1 MGKSIQAL
9 SLSYR
14 SLARSSDIHSFP
26 LMCPSASFFKCIE
39 KCIWLQL
46 SFHSFPLKTIVSIS
60 LLQISELAG
69 CSHLELLFLDCDK
82 WATSQHFLPFRLQG
96 HHLTCPKLHLLFPWL
111 VKVLPIFVTI
121 CIVEAYQSMASL
133 QDFFCQPQGAKRSLN
148 ALQQPLPLLS
158 RNSLSSIRG
167 SCFLLKSSSFGC
179 ETFLT
184 LGALGDFLY
193 RKFLY
198 QSCSY
203 HSKTS
208 PSFILQSQLP
218 LCSLQVF
225 LLDF

>member
-60 LLQISELAG
+60 LLQISELAR

-133 QDFFCQPQGAKRSLN
+133 QDF
-148 ALQQPLPLLS
+148 LLS
-158 RNSLSSIRG
+158 TARG
-167 SCFLLKSSSFGC
+167 KEIFECFTATSSSPVK
-179 ETFLT
+179 
-184 LGALGDFLY
+184 
-193 RKFLY
+193 KFLVIY
-198 QSCSY
+198 QR
-203 HSKTS
+203 
-208 PSFILQSQLP
+208 ILLP
-218 LCSLQVF
+218 P
-225 LLDF
+225 